1 MYSLK
6 SNELLLREE
15 ISEGYE
21 TVANSGWLDPSKIRE
36 AENVNKK
43 SGNNQTN
50 NDAVVFYNLSDFYF
64 LNSYTQKMYVN
75 KYWVIN
81 CFIFCPL
88 VFKST

>member
-43 SGNNQTN
+43 Q
-50 NDAVVFYNLSDFYF
+50 
-64 LNSYTQKMYVN
+64 
-75 KYWVIN
+75 
-81 CFIFCPL
+81 
-88 VFKST
+88 